1 MLKTMVLDDFKQK
14 KKIAY
19 KLKTIPH
26 V

>member
-1 MLKTMVLDDFKQK
+1 MLKTMMLDDFKQK